1 MSPYQTYRESL
12 LTALDCLEEA
22 EGHAMAAIL
31 NIAFSGPY
39 QELGKLY
46 DVGEIL
52 DVDYLM
58 FEGTEDS
65 NIDLVIQLVKKIQ
78 RTRETIRNINAL
90 EMQNSVDPEEE

>member
-1 MSPYQTYRESL
+1 
-12 LTALDCLEEA
+12 
-22 EGHAMAAIL
+22 MAAIL